1 MLLNARRDTDIE
13 LRSIYERL
21 MPKMC
26 AAVLSAAGRIQ
37 VPRSNIQV
45 PRK

>member
-1 MLLNARRDTDIE
+1 MLLNALRDTDIQ
-13 LRSIYERL
+13 LRSMYERL

-26 AAVLSAAGRIQ
+26 AAVVSAAGRIQ
-37 VPRSNIQV
+37 VPRSRIQV